1 MSDKTENIE
10 VDFSDE
16 EIQKLVEFAVATI
29 LRCEMHGVELADLP
43 YMIKERGEYLSQD
56 PDVPNFVRGF

>member
-1 MSDKTENIE
+1 METTE

-29 LRCEMHGVELADLP
+29 LRCEIHGVELADLP
-43 YMIKERGEYLSQD
+43 HMIKERGEYLSQD
-56 PDVPNFVRGF
+56 PDVPNFARGF